1 MTDNELKQVNVPLP
15 KGTVEEGIELDDE
28 QLERIAGGKLTEQ
41 DAEQYKEIMGLFK
54 KKGWTK
60 AKFLDGYDYL
70 SPEEQADITELVE
83 KYW

>member
-1 MTDNELKQVNVPLP
+1 MKSMNIPLP
-15 KGTVEEGIELDDE
+15 KGAVEEGVELDDE

-41 DAEQYKEIMGLFK
+41 DAEQYKEIMELFK
-54 KKGWTK
+54 KKGWSK

-70 SPEEQADITELVE
+70 PQEEQADIAELVE